1 LDYAENLQR
10 LVVALKHC
18 PRQAIKTLVAAFAWV
33 PAACHPYHDRREML
47 IETAK
52 ANGLEPF
59 DYLSKVIARC
69 AYAETLEHRED
80 LLPWNIQQQG

>member
-1 LDYAENLQR
+1 
-10 LVVALKHC
+10 
-18 PRQAIKTLVAAFAWV
+18 
-33 PAACHPYHDRREML
+33 ML

-80 LLPWNIQQQG
+80 LLPWNIQQQGWVECVGTGIYWRLRKFCR